1 MNMKRLTQ
9 QVASAALLFVAALS
23 PIAACAEEIYDSRP
37 VIVRPAARGLR
48 ECPTCLK
55 GTILAATASRMSGT
69 VLMRSG
75 PMSAVSDG
83 IDAYILK

>member
-37 VIVRPAARGLR
+37 VIVRPAPRGLR
-48 ECPTCLK
+48 ECPTCYK
-55 GTILAATASRMSGT
+55 GHDFGRDCFQNVWNGFDEVWTKVCRLGWH
-69 VLMRSG
+69 
-75 PMSAVSDG
+75 
-83 IDAYILK
+83 